1 MLLNFFLCLLF
12 STGLELA
19 LKCNRDKNYEGVENA
34 CKEELNKTDN
44 SLIRKMLA
52 LNLLATFII
61 LRGNYAAGLEHLTT
75 VIETPGVPNKV
86 KYINVL
92 YWFLKLWHTNIF
104 WNY

>member
-1 MLLNFFLCLLF
+1 MLF

-19 LKCNRDKNYEGVENA
+19 LKCTRDRNYEGVENA
-34 CKEELNKTDN
+34 CKEELNKTDIT
-44 SLIRKMLA
+44 LIRKMLA

-86 KYINVL
+86 RHI
-92 YWFLKLWHTNIF
+92 
-104 WNY
+104 